1 MFTTVNTVILAITAV
16 KSVKSHKQDIKA
28 TIDVTFKAVKG
39 QKGCKFTD
47 FYGQLYSF
55 CDI

>member
-1 MFTTVNTVILAITAV
+1 MILAFTTI

-28 TIDVTFKAVKG
+28 AMAVTFKAVKG
-39 QKGCKFTD
+39 QKACKFTD
-47 FYGQLYSF
+47 FYGKLYSF